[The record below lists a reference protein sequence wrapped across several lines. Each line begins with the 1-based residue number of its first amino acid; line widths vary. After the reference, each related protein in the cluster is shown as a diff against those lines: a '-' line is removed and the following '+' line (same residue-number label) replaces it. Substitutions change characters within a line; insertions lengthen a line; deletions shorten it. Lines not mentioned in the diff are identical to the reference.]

1 MGARVACVTGVSS
14 TSRLFV
20 LVLLVASLSWPA
32 AAQEQ
37 TPAEPEPPL
46 WSVSLSAAWYF
57 LPDEPDYV
65 QPTLK
70 ADRGRLHLETRYAY
84 EDRYSLSIFAG
95 ANFEFGED
103 VTLAIT
109 PMAGVLVGDVTGVI
123 PAIELDF
130 TVWRFEAYGE
140 AEYVFTLD
148 DSSSKFFYMWSE
160 LSLWPVKWARAGL
173 VTQRTRVYR
182 TDRDIQRGPLL
193 GVSFSRLEGTFYL
206 FNPGADD
213 HLAVVSIGVSF

>member
-1 MGARVACVTGVSS
+1 MGARVAWVTGVAS

-20 LVLLVASLSWPA
+20 LVLVAASLSWPA
-32 AAQEQ
+32 AAQQQ
-37 TPAEPEPPL
+37 TPAEPEPPI

-57 LPDEPDYV
+57 LPEENDYV

-70 ADRGRLHLETRYAY
+70 VERSWLHLETRYAY
-84 EDRYSLSIFAG
+84 EDRHSLSIFAG

-103 VTLAIT
+103 ITLAIT

-130 TVWRFEAYGE
+130 TAWRFEAYGE
-140 AEYVFTLD
+140 AEYVFDLD
-148 DSSSKFFYMWSE
+148 DSSSTFFYMWSE

-182 TDRDIQRGPLL
+182 ADRDIQRGPML
-193 GVSFSRLEGTFYL
+193 GVRFSRVEGTLYL

-213 HLAVVSIGVSF
+213 HLTVVSISVSF